1 MILEGDEVVGTMV
14 LGGVEVKRRIKGK
27 TEPLRTYKSEEERLQ
42 ALEDVFGSE
51 LTQERG
57 GSWGVGLS

>member
-14 LGGVEVKRRIKGK
+14 LSEGDVKRRVEGK

-42 ALEDVFGSE
+42 ALEDVFGSK
-51 LTQERG
+51 LTQERWGIVG
-57 GSWGVGLS
+57 GGD